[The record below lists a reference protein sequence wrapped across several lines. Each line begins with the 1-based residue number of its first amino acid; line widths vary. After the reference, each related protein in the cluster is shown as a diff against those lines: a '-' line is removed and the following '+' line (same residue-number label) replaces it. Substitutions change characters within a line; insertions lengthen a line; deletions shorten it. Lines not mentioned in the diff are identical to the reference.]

1 MALKLK
7 VLRVP
12 TSSRERDDD
21 NDHQIINPG
30 EGTSQGPTAIS
41 NFDPGEGTSEGPSAS
56 LRGQDEASL
65 PQAEARTR
73 HHVYN
78 QTVVQGW

>member
-12 TSSRERDDD
+12 TSSRERDD
-21 NDHQIINPG
+21 NDHQIIDPG

-41 NFDPGEGTSEGPSAS
+41 NFDPGEGTSEGPTPT
-56 LRGQDEASL
+56 ASL

>member
-7 VLRVP
+7 VLKVP
-12 TSSRERDDD
+12 VSRQNNDDD
-21 NDHQIINPG
+21 
-30 EGTSQGPTAIS
+30 
-41 NFDPGEGTSEGPSAS
+41 DPGEGTSRGPV
-56 LRGQDEASL
+56 